1 LVDPVISFDV
11 SNFVDWLGQ
20 VEKRIDDETVAAAT
34 SLAQDAAQTMHEHG
48 YQNRTGRLTSSM
60 TFRTMR
66 TGGLGFLSIIEIS
79 APYALWVDEPT
90 KPHVIKARRAP
101 FLVFKWRG
109 SWHRRK
115 SVFHPGTSGA
125 RFSNAAADYVEHG
138 VTDRLQR
145 AVDSAVQLTG

>member
-1 LVDPVISFDV
+1 MVTANFVTLY
-11 SNFVDWLGQ
+11 FVDWLDAVQ
-20 VEKRIDDETVAAAT
+20 KRIEGEVIAEQAR
-34 SLAQDAAQTMHEHG
+34 LAEDAKTAMHEHG

-125 RFSNAAADYVEHG
+125 RFSNAAADYVEQT

-145 AVDSAVQLTG
+145 AVDGAVQLTG